1 MEKLLQVHNYILFTI
16 IRRLKSRAKVT
27 NRNQNG
33 REIQKSLGGKRLKTA
48 MKI

>member
-27 NRNQNG
+27 NSG